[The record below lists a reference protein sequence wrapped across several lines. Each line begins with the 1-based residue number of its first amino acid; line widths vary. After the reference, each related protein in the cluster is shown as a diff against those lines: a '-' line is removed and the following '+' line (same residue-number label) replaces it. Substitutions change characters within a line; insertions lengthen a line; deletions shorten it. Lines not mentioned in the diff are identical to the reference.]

1 MTNTKQKHTTNFQW
15 SLAGLLTTPIRWVVG
30 WLFFSA
36 FWRRAVL
43 APIKLDPNS
52 PAYAGHKFNHFLP
65 HALGIKSLLE
75 YLIVHPTFLY
85 IFLVTFTIIEC
96 LVGLALLLGFATRL
110 ASLGIVLLSWGIL
123 MGSGWLGTTCLDEW
137 QIGAM
142 GVAGGL
148 VLLLTGSGPW
158 SLDAVWQKKWPN
170 AAKKKWLVYLTSG
183 ELETGKVKKVTMVF
197 SLFAIVLTLF
207 TNQAFFSGVWG
218 KPHNPSKQPHI
229 TLSNLSLQKSG
240 DLKLNIYRDGGPDTY
255 GAFIIDIKVKNS
267 EGKIVEDFSSDV
279 LAKIPASNIK
289 NQYLNKI
296 QPTQYALLAPLGAKA
311 TISLSS
317 TMNQPIDEDQYSILL
332 TDVSGIQWK
341 GTTTVK

>member
-1 MTNTKQKHTTNFQW
+1 MNTTEQKQTTTVQW
-15 SLAGLLTTPIRWVVG
+15 RLVGLLTTPLRWVVG

-52 PAYAGHKFNHFLP
+52 PAYVGHKFNHFLP
-65 HALGIKSLLE
+65 HALGVKSFIE
-75 YLIVHPTFLY
+75 YLILHPSFLY
-85 IFLVTFTIIEC
+85 SFLITFTIIEC

-123 MGSGWLGTTCLDEW
+123 MGSGWIGTTCLDEW
-137 QIGAM
+137 QIGAF

-158 SLDAVWQKKWPN
+158 SLDAVWQKKWPM
-170 AAKKKWLVYLTSG
+170 AAEKNWLKYLTSG
-183 ELETGKVKKVTMVF
+183 ALETGKASKLAMVF
-197 SLFAIVLTLF
+197 SVFAIVLTLF

-229 TLSNLSLQKSG
+229 TLSNISLQENG
-240 DLKLNIYRDGGPDTY
+240 DLKLNLYRDGGPDTY

-267 EGKIVEDFSSDV
+267 KGNIVEDFSSDR
-279 LAKIPASNIK
+279 LAKIAASNIK

-296 QPTQYALLAPLGAKA
+296 QPGQYALLAPLGAKA

-317 TMNQPIDEDQYSILL
+317 TMNHPIPEDQYSIIV
-332 TDVSGIQWK
+332 TDVSGLQWE
-341 GTTTVK
+341 GTAAVK

>member
-1 MTNTKQKHTTNFQW
+1 MNQSKQKYETKLQW
-15 SLAGLLTTPIRWVVG
+15 SLAGLLSTPLRWVVG

-52 PAYAGHKFNHFLP
+52 PAYVGHKFNHFLP
-65 HALGIKSLLE
+65 HALGIKSLLD
-75 YLIVHPTFLY
+75 YLLLHPQLLY
-85 IFLVTFTIIEC
+85 SFLVFFTIIEC
-96 LVGLALLLGFATRL
+96 LVGLALLLGIATRL
-110 ASLGIVLLSWGIL
+110 ASFGIVLLSWGIL

-158 SLDAVWQKKWPN
+158 SLDALWQKKWPL
-170 AAKKKWLVYLTSG
+170 AAEKKWLVYLTSG
-183 ELETGKVKKVTMVF
+183 TLDTGKVKKVTMVF
-197 SLFAIVLTLF
+197 SVFAIVLTLF

-218 KPHNPSKQPHI
+218 KLHNPSKHPHI
-229 TLSNLSLQKSG
+229 TLSNISLQKNG

-267 EGKIVEDFSSDV
+267 EGKIVEDFSSNV
-279 LAKIPASNIK
+279 LSKIPAANIE
-289 NQYLNKI
+289 NRYLNKV
-296 QPTQYALLAPLGAKA
+296 QPSQYALLVPLGAKA
-311 TISLSS
+311 NVSLPSTSNLSIANNQYTI
-317 TMNQPIDEDQYSILL
+317 IL
-332 TDVSGIQWK
+332 TDISGEQWE
-341 GTTTVK
+341 GSTIVK